1 MGSPYGN
8 AVNSERLEAAT
19 VEIEMVSDIFNR
31 LVKSCHAKCI
41 DTGYH
46 DEQLSKGEGQCA
58 DRCGMFRSVIVTILH
73 D

>member
-1 MGSPYGN
+1 MPS

-19 VEIEMVSDIFNR
+19 VEIEMVSDLFNR

-41 DTGYH
+41 DTAYH

-58 DRCGMFRSVIVTILH
+58 DRCGEQLFTRRYAILFP
-73 D
+73 